1 MVGEAKIGNF
11 PVAVKH
17 ILKTNRHTVEK
28 EEMS

>member
-17 ILKTNRHTVEK
+17 ILKTIQAHSEK